1 MKTNIIKAA
10 IGAAGVIG
18 TIVGINTTR
27 RMNQTVDCMT
37 EVERLRMQAQSGA
50 ALLALPDNR
59 YSDPQQA
66 VAGPEDVQASL

>member
-1 MKTNIIKAA
+1 MTNIIKAA
-10 IGAAGVIG
+10 IGAAAAVG

-50 ALLALPDNR
+50 TMLSLSDNGG

-66 VAGPEDVQASL
+66 VAGPEDVRASL